1 LLDRL
6 PGNVINEGDTLLGE
20 QDDEPPLTDYIQ
32 RLE

>member
-6 PGNVINEGDTLLGE
+6 PRNLIDKGDTLLRE
-20 QDDEPPLTDYIQ
+20 QDDEPPLTDDIQ